1 MMKPRTDWT
10 EYMMYFLIVFILGL
24 GMYVITTTAKAH
36 YHVEQERVDVKGW
49 TPRPIPKCDKEL
61 WLRIKDGCK

>member
-1 MMKPRTDWT
+1 MMKPRTDWI
-10 EYMMYFLIVFILGL
+10 EYFLWFLIMLVLGL
-24 GMYVITTTAKAH
+24 GSYSIVTIAKAH
-36 YHVEQERVDVKGW
+36 DQTEQNRVKSEGW